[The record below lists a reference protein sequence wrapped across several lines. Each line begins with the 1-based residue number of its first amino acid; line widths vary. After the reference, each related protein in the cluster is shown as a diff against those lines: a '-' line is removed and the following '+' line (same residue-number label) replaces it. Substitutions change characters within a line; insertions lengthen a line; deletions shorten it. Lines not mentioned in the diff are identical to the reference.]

1 MTEPIRGKV
10 ARVLNDREIAI
21 NIGTTHGV
29 DVGMYF
35 DVMDA
40 QGQDIKDPDT
50 DEVLGSIER
59 PRIRVRVTYVQ
70 DKLAVASTYKSKQI
84 NIGGVALYPALGYG
98 PIARALM
105 PPNWVTKYES
115 LKKSG
120 DAPDMLDEDNSSV
133 KTGDPVVQVL
143 EVDKTDKISAPTV
156 QALEADKTEQAALT
170 KNNEG

>member
-1 MTEPIRGKV
+1 MTQPIRGKI
-10 ARVLNDREIAI
+10 ARVLNEREIAI
-21 NIGTTHGV
+21 NIGTAHGV

-50 DEVLGSIER
+50 GEVLGSIER
-59 PRIRVRVTYVQ
+59 PRVRLKVIHVQ
-70 DKLAVASTYKSKQI
+70 DKLSVASTYLSKRVNLGGSGVTI
-84 NIGGVALYPALGYG
+84 NPALGFG

-120 DAPDMLDEDNSSV
+120 NTPDGLDENNSSV

-143 EVDKTDKISAPTV
+143 EIDKPEK
-156 QALEADKTEQAALT
+156 ADT
-170 KNNEG
+170 NEN

>member
-29 DVGMYF
+29 DIGMYF

-40 QGQDIKDPDT
+40 QGEDIKDPDT

-70 DKLAVASTYKSKQI
+70 DKLAVASTYKSTQI

-120 DAPDMLDEDNSSV
+120 DAPGMLDEDNSSV

-143 EVDKTDKISAPTV
+143 EVDKADKGSNPAV
-156 QALEADKTEQAALT
+156 QALEAGKTEQVALT

>member
-1 MTEPIRGKV
+1 MAEPIRGKV
-10 ARVLNDREIAI
+10 ARVLNEREIAI
-21 NIGTTHGV
+21 NIGTVHGV

-40 QGQDIKDPDT
+40 QGENIKDPDT

-59 PRIRVRVTYVQ
+59 PRVRVRITHVQ
-70 DKLAVASTYKSKQI
+70 DKLAVAATYTSKQI

-115 LKKSG
+115 LKKSSNT
-120 DAPDMLDEDNSSV
+120 PDMLDEDNSSV

-143 EVDKTDKISAPTV
+143 GVDEADKIGDRIG
-156 QALEADKTEQAALT
+156 QALEADKTE
-170 KNNEG
+170 

>member
-1 MTEPIRGKV
+1 MTQPIRGKV
-10 ARVLNDREIAI
+10 ARVLNEREIAI
-21 NIGTTHGV
+21 NIGTAHGV

-35 DVMDA
+35 DVMEA

-50 DEVLGSIER
+50 DEVLGSVER
-59 PRIRVRVTYVQ
+59 PRVRVQITHVQ

-84 NIGGVALYPALGYG
+84 NIGGVALFPALGYG
-98 PIARALM
+98 PIAQALM

-120 DAPDMLDEDNSSV
+120 NTPDVLDEDNSLV

-143 EVDKTDKISAPTV
+143 ETD
-156 QALEADKTEQAALT
+156 EADNGK
-170 KNNEG
+170 

>member
-29 DVGMYF
+29 DIGMYF

-40 QGQDIKDPDT
+40 QGEDIKDPDT

-70 DKLAVASTYKSKQI
+70 DKLAVASTYKSTQI

-120 DAPDMLDEDNSSV
+120 DAPGMLDEDNSSV

-143 EVDKTDKISAPTV
+143 EVDKADKGSNPAV
-156 QALEADKTEQAALT
+156 QALEAGKTEQAALT

>member
-10 ARVLNDREIAI
+10 ARVLNEREIAI
-21 NIGTTHGV
+21 NIGTAHGV

-35 DVMDA
+35 DVMDPH
-40 QGQDIKDPDT
+40 GQDIIDPDT

-59 PRIRVRVTYVQ
+59 PRVRLKITYVQ

-120 DAPDMLDEDNSSV
+120 DTPNMLDEDNSSV

-143 EVDKTDKISAPTV
+143 EVDEADKISDPAV
-156 QALEADKTEQAALT
+156 QALETDKTKQAALT
-170 KNNEG
+170 KNSEG

>member
-10 ARVLNDREIAI
+10 ARVLNEREIAI
-21 NIGTTHGV
+21 NIGAAHGV

-40 QGQDIKDPDT
+40 CEDIRDPDT

-59 PRIRVRVTYVQ
+59 PRVRVKITYVQ

-84 NIGGVALYPALGYG
+84 NIGGVSLYPGLGYG
-98 PIARALM
+98 RIARALM

-120 DAPDMLDEDNSSV
+120 DTPDILDEDDSSV

-143 EVDKTDKISAPTV
+143 EANKADKISDPTV
-156 QALEADKTEQAALT
+156 QALEAGKTEQAALT
-170 KNNEG
+170 KNNER